1 MRYLRVTR
9 PSGGASHVYATPPEE
24 IRVVPL
30 VNEVEG
36 AVERVRAFRDGQIRY
51 FDRDRATGKVVASS
65 AKLSTL
71 HEDLVDAAETA
82 AMLGPGAPTP
92 WLSGEGEDE
101 FVVRGARVGGTSRRW
116 RRERIPGPACRSSR
130 RAKCA
135 QQFLVLPPS
144 ASRQPSLKSS
154 RRHVETTRTNELR
167 RRDQHRPGDDLW
179 RQLESGTATS
189 RRLQR
194 DGHHRRRVST

>member
-71 HEDLVDAAETA
+71 HEDLVDAAEII
-82 AMLGPGAPTP
+82 L
-92 WLSGEGEDE
+92 
-101 FVVRGARVGGTSRRW
+101 RR
-116 RRERIPGPACRSSR
+116 ID
-130 RAKCA
+130 
-135 QQFLVLPPS
+135 LVLRS
-144 ASRQPSLKSS
+144 I
-154 RRHVETTRTNELR
+154 
-167 RRDQHRPGDDLW
+167 DM
-179 RQLESGTATS
+179 
-189 RRLQR
+189 
-194 DGHHRRRVST
+194 RVLLAE

>member
-71 HEDLVDAAETA
+71 HEDLIDAAETA

-101 FVVRGARVGGTSRRW
+101 FVVV
-116 RRERIPGPACRSSR
+116 RE
-130 RAKCA
+130 
-135 QQFLVLPPS
+135 PP
-144 ASRQPSLKSS
+144 
-154 RRHVETTRTNELR
+154 E
-167 RRDQHRPGDDLW
+167 
-179 RQLESGTATS
+179 
-189 RRLQR
+189 
-194 DGHHRRRVST
+194 

>member
-1 MRYLRVTR
+1 MVTVTIQVDTLAKENVRYLRVTR

-101 FVVRGARVGGTSRRW
+101 FVVV
-116 RRERIPGPACRSSR
+116 RE
-130 RAKCA
+130 
-135 QQFLVLPPS
+135 PP
-144 ASRQPSLKSS
+144 
-154 RRHVETTRTNELR
+154 E
-167 RRDQHRPGDDLW
+167 
-179 RQLESGTATS
+179 
-189 RRLQR
+189 
-194 DGHHRRRVST
+194 

>member
-36 AVERVRAFRDGQIRY
+36 AVERVRAFRNGQIRY

-101 FVVRGARVGGTSRRW
+101 FVVK
-116 RRERIPGPACRSSR
+116 E
-130 RAKCA
+130 
-135 QQFLVLPPS
+135 PPS
-144 ASRQPSLKSS
+144 
-154 RRHVETTRTNELR
+154 E
-167 RRDQHRPGDDLW
+167 
-179 RQLESGTATS
+179 
-189 RRLQR
+189 
-194 DGHHRRRVST
+194 

>member
-71 HEDLVDAAETA
+71 HEDLVDAVE
-82 AMLGPGAPTP
+82 
-92 WLSGEGEDE
+92 
-101 FVVRGARVGGTSRRW
+101 RR
-116 RRERIPGPACRSSR
+116 
-130 RAKCA
+130 
-135 QQFLVLPPS
+135 L
-144 ASRQPSLKSS
+144 
-154 RRHVETTRTNELR
+154 
-167 RRDQHRPGDDLW
+167 PGDVCEL
-179 RQLESGTATS
+179 SV
-189 RRLQR
+189 
-194 DGHHRRRVST
+194 VSYAFFRTPS